1 MLFNEFVG
9 LLLCF
14 LSYVNAE
21 WNTKDFM
28 KREHSLIK
36 PYYGSGIEIPFWQFS
51 GSTIVTP
58 NYIRLTSDLQSKVGA
73 IWNSVPVNVRNW
85 ELQVHFKV
93 HGKGKDLFG
102 DGFVIWYAKDRMREG
117 PVFGNNDFFQG
128 LAIILDTYSN
138 HNGPHNVST
147 RPDRDASNRNSST
160 NTRTSRR
167 WSTTGLCTTTTTGTA
182 RTRSWPGA
190 RPNSETWI
198 TIRTSPSDTKKTYS
212 QVGSLALCKTPI
224 TPQLQFPPILK
235 TKRRGRSASK
245 SRG

>member
-73 IWNSVPVNVRNW
+73 IWNSVVR
-85 ELQVHFKV
+85 
-93 HGKGKDLFG
+93 
-102 DGFVIWYAKDRMREG
+102 
-117 PVFGNNDFFQG
+117 P
-128 LAIILDTYSN
+128 
-138 HNGPHNVST
+138 
-147 RPDRDASNRNSST
+147 
-160 NTRTSRR
+160 
-167 WSTTGLCTTTTTGTA
+167 STTSSAPFNL
-182 RTRSWPGA
+182 SY
-190 RPNSETWI
+190 
-198 TIRTSPSDTKKTYS
+198 YS
-212 QVGSLALCKTPI
+212 
-224 TPQLQFPPILK
+224 
-235 TKRRGRSASK
+235 
-245 SRG
+245 